1 MEELLP
7 LLKVEAVVM
16 CHTTGFLSYHAAN
29 KLVKAS
35 QPTLV
40 QCIFS
45 FIL

>member
-7 LLKVEAVVM
+7 LLKDAAVVM
-16 CHTTGFLSYHAAN
+16 CHTLGFLRYHAAK

-45 FIL
+45 FI